1 MTLQEDIAFAT
12 YYGKINVYVNFYFTV
27 IFGSIGLI
35 LNTLG
40 IVVYKRKAFAD
51 MSMSFYNIVIACVN
65 NICILSYLW
74 QAIPLYFNVNIKL
87 NSQAECMLVTYLQM
101 VAGRLSAWIETLIT
115 VDRMVCII
123 FSNKFLFMKNRKV
136 LSVVIAALLAVSLA
150 ISSQYFQFELVRTP
164 SNTTISPNVTVA
176 TITATCSVD
185 KAIILSINV
194 LAIVTRVAVPFV
206 IMIVSNIFLIYHLKR
221 VRRERW
227 MKKEEAFA
235 RSVVALSVFFLLTN
249 LPLAVI
255 AVYQIVLAYD
265 GSSPLSRSSVLV
277 NLVYTLSMLLS
288 SYNYV
293 FPTLVNLMFNKIFRQ
308 EFLIM
313 FGFKNKINSTR
324 LSSETNPTR

>member
-1 MTLQEDIAFAT
+1 
-12 YYGKINVYVNFYFTV
+12 
-27 IFGSIGLI
+27 
-35 LNTLG
+35 
-40 IVVYKRKAFAD
+40 
-51 MSMSFYNIVIACVN
+51 
-65 NICILSYLW
+65 
-74 QAIPLYFNVNIKL
+74 
-87 NSQAECMLVTYLQM
+87 
-101 VAGRLSAWIETLIT
+101 
-115 VDRMVCII
+115 
-123 FSNKFLFMKNRKV
+123 MKNRKV
-136 LSVVIAALLAVSLA
+136 LSVVLAALLAVSLA
-150 ISSQYFQFELVRTP
+150 ISSQYFQFVLVRTP
-164 SNTTISPNVTVA
+164 ASNTTISPNVTVA

-185 KAIILSINV
+185 KAILLSINI
-194 LAIVTRVAVPFV
+194 LAIVTRVTVPFV

-313 FGFKNKINSTR
+313 FGFKNKINSIR